1 MKFQR
6 YFIVFCLLFSSP
18 GFSKQKSKKRY
29 NYSSK
34 RSSQIRKNV
43 RANIQMVR
51 ALELIK
57 KQDYKEGSK
66 QLFMISQSPK
76 YKRRRSEIRYHLGIS
91 LLRMGLLSAASFQF
105 LSVVQKGNRHYTR
118 LSLER
123 LSEIAAR
130 VGNEQTIQFAIQKRG
145 ARKVQGKYRDAL
157 YYQFGKY
164 EVNKRNYRTAA
175 AYFNKVSFTSPVYN
189 KAMYNL
195 GLSYAEQKKN
205 REAVRA
211 FSKII
216 SNNKEITDPVRV
228 AALMGIARVYY
239 QAKKWDLAIRYYR
252 QIPRDTSSW
261 HDMLFESSWA
271 LLRGG
276 KFRSALN
283 GFQTL
288 HSNYYD
294 NVYQPGSLLLRAII
308 YMYICKYTEMEKM
321 LTLFKRTY
329 LPVHGRVRGILSSS
343 SSIYYSR
350 LLGSLEGNQGSFPLV
365 IAQRI
370 YRENDFNWQHKY
382 IESLKQ
388 ERNSIK
394 GLPYSWRASKVG
406 QYALRLVDENLRKSR
421 KQINQV
427 IKRHLVFF
435 QQELNNFVNQEK
447 YLRYESLR
455 GKREQLKKK
464 ITAKHLGNVQIIE
477 GTSRDFFVQ
486 NGFEF
491 YPFRGEY
498 WLDELGNYH
507 YVGTQSCR

>member
-1 MKFQR
+1 MKFQLC
-6 YFIVFCLLFSSP
+6 FIAFCLFFSFQ
-18 GFSKQKSKKRY
+18 GFSQ
-29 NYSSK
+29 SK
-34 RSSQIRKNV
+34 RHKYSLKRANEIRKKV
-43 RANIQMVR
+43 RANIQLAR

-57 KQDYKEGSK
+57 KQDYQEGAK

-76 YKRRRSEIRYHLGIS
+76 YRNRRSEIRYQLGMA
-91 LLRMGLLSAASFQF
+91 LLKMELLSSASFQF
-105 LSVVQKGNRHYTR
+105 LSVVKKGNRHYTR

-123 LSEIAAR
+123 LSEISAR
-130 VGNEQTIQFAIQKRG
+130 VGSEQAIQFAIRKGG
-145 ARKVQGKYRDAL
+145 ARKVKGKYRDAL

-164 EVNKRNYRTAA
+164 EMNKKNYKKAVS
-175 AYFNKVSFTSPVYN
+175 YFNQVSFSSPVYD
-189 KAMYNL
+189 KAMYSL

-205 REAVRA
+205 RSAVGA
-211 FSKII
+211 FSKVL
-216 SNNKEITDPVRV
+216 SKNKEITDPIRV

-239 QAKKWDLAIRYYR
+239 QAKKWDLAIRHYR
-252 QIPRDTSSW
+252 QVPRDTSYW
-261 HDMLFESSWA
+261 HDMLFENSWA
-271 LLRGG
+271 LLRAG

-294 NVYQPGSLLLRAII
+294 DVYQPGSLLLRAII
-308 YMYICKYTEMEKM
+308 YMYICKYDEMKKM

-329 LPVHGRVRGILSSS
+329 SPVHGRVRGILSSS
-343 SSIYYSR
+343 SSLYYSQ
-350 LLGSLEGNQGSFPLV
+350 LLRSLEGVQGKFPLV

-370 YRENDFNWQHKY
+370 YREGDFNWLHKY
-382 IESLKQ
+382 IKSLQ
-388 ERNSIK
+388 SERNTIK

-406 QYALRLVDENLRKSR
+406 RYALRLVDENLRKSQ
-421 KQINQV
+421 KQINRV
-427 IKRHLVFF
+427 IRRHLVFF
-435 QQELNNFVNQEK
+435 QSELNGFVNQER

-464 ITAKHLGNVQIIE
+464 ITAKHLGSVQIIE
-477 GTSRDFFVQ
+477 GTSRDFFVK

-491 YPFRGEY
+491 YPFLGEY

>member
-1 MKFQR
+1 MKFQL
-6 YFIVFCLLFSSP
+6 YCVVFFLLFSSQ
-18 GFSKQKSKKRY
+18 GFSQSKKRH

-34 RSSQIRKNV
+34 RAGEIRKKV
-43 RANIQMVR
+43 RANIQLVR

-57 KQDYKEGSK
+57 KQDYQEGSK
-66 QLFMISQSPK
+66 KLFLISQSPK
-76 YKRRRSEIRYHLGIS
+76 YKNRRSEIRYQLGVA

-105 LSVVQKGNRHYTR
+105 LSVVKKGNRHYTR

-130 VGNEQTIQFAIQKRG
+130 VGNEQTIQFAIQQGG
-145 ARKVQGKYRDAL
+145 AQKVKGKYRDAL

-164 EVNKRNYRTAA
+164 EMNERNYRKAA
-175 AYFNKVSFTSPVYN
+175 SYFKRVSFSSPVYN

-211 FSKII
+211 FSKIL
-216 SNNKEITDPVRV
+216 SKNKKITDPVRV
-228 AALMGIARVYY
+228 SALMGIARVYY
-239 QAKKWDLAIRYYR
+239 QAKKWDSAIKYYR
-252 QIPRDTSSW
+252 QIPRDTSFW
-261 HDMLFESSWA
+261 HDMLFENSWA
-271 LLRGG
+271 LLRAG

-288 HSNYYD
+288 HSDYYD
-294 NVYQPGSLLLRAII
+294 DVYQPGSLLLRAII
-308 YMYICKYTEMEKM
+308 YMYICKYDEMEKM

-329 LPVHGRVRGILSSS
+329 SPVHGRVRGILSSS
-343 SSIYYSR
+343 SSLYYSK
-350 LLGSLEGNQGSFPLV
+350 LLRSLEEGRGDFPV
-365 IAQRI
+365 IIAQRI
-370 YRENDFNWQHKY
+370 YREGDFNWLNKY
-382 IESLKQ
+382 IESLQ
-388 ERNSIK
+388 SERNKIK

-406 QYALRLVDENLRKSR
+406 QYALRLVDENLRKSKR
-421 KQINQV
+421 QMNRV
-427 IKRHLVFF
+427 IRRHLVFF
-435 QQELNNFVNQEK
+435 QNELNGFVNQEK

-491 YPFRGEY
+491 YPFRGEH

>member
-1 MKFQR
+1 MKLQI
-6 YFIVFCLLFSSP
+6 YCVVFCLLFSAS
-18 GFSKQKSKKRY
+18 GFSQPKSKRY
-29 NYSSK
+29 YSSK
-34 RSSQIRKNV
+34 RASEVRKKV

-57 KQDYKEGSK
+57 KQDYREGSK

-76 YKRRRSEIRYHLGIS
+76 YKKRRSEIRYQLGMA
-91 LLRMGLLSAASFQF
+91 LLKMGLLSAASFQF

-130 VGNEQTIQFAIQKRG
+130 VGNEQTIQFAIQKGG
-145 ARKVQGKYRDAL
+145 AQKVQGKYKDAL

-164 EVNKRNYRTAA
+164 EMNKGNYKKAA
-175 AYFNKVSFTSPVYN
+175 LYLNKVSFSSPVYN

-211 FSKII
+211 FSKIL
-216 SNNKEITDPVRV
+216 SKNKEITNPIRV
-228 AALMGIARVYY
+228 AALMGMARVYY
-239 QAKKWDLAIRYYR
+239 QAKKWDLAIKYYR
-252 QIPRDTSSW
+252 QIPRDTSFW
-261 HDMLFESSWA
+261 HDMLFENSWT
-271 LLRGG
+271 LLRAG

-294 NVYQPGSLLLRAII
+294 DVYQPGSLLLRAVI
-308 YMYICKYTEMEKM
+308 YMYICKYEEMEKM

-329 LPVHGRVRGILSSS
+329 LPVHGKVRGILSSS
-343 SSIYYSR
+343 STHYYSK
-350 LLGSLEGNQGSFPLV
+350 LLRSLEEGQGTFPVV

-370 YRENDFNWQHKY
+370 YRESDFNWLHQY
-382 IESLKQ
+382 IEYLKS
-388 ERNSIK
+388 ERNTIK

-421 KQINQV
+421 RQINRV
-427 IKRHLVFF
+427 VRRHLVFF
-435 QQELNNFVNQEK
+435 QKELQGFVNQEK

-464 ITAKHLGNVQIIE
+464 ITAKHLGSVQIIE